1 MQEANTAPPFPRVAL
16 LGAAALVG
24 LTIVSAGASRLL
36 GERQPR
42 PVAQVV
48 MARDLQFEDRKD
60 GSVAV
65 IDAGSGVLVDTL
77 APGSNGFIRASLRS
91 LASRRRFDGDT
102 NQVFHLA
109 ALSDG
114 RLTLDDPTTGNPIE
128 LEAFGQTNEEA
139 FARFLTDG
147 SPAR

>member
-42 PVAQVV
+42 PVAQVI

>member
-1 MQEANTAPPFPRVAL
+1 MHQANTAPPFPRVAL
-16 LGAAALVG
+16 LGAVALVG

-36 GERQPR
+36 GQRQPR
-42 PVAQVV
+42 PVAQVL
-48 MARDLQFEDRKD
+48 MARDLTFQDRSD

-65 IDAGSGVLVDTL
+65 IDAGNGGLVDVL

-91 LASRRRFDGDT
+91 LASRRRLDGNT

-114 RLTLDDPTTGNPIE
+114 RLILDDPTSGNPIE
-128 LEAFGQTNEEA
+128 LEAFGETNEAA
-139 FARFLTDG
+139 FARLLTDG
-147 SPAR
+147 GPAR

>member
-1 MQEANTAPPFPRVAL
+1 MHQANTAPPFPRVAL
-16 LGAAALVG
+16 IGAAALIG
-24 LTIVSAGASRLL
+24 LTIVSAGTARLL
-36 GERQPR
+36 GARQPR

-48 MARDLQFEDRKD
+48 MARDLRFEDRRD

-65 IDAGSGVLVDTL
+65 LDAGNGALVDVL

-91 LASRRRFDGDT
+91 LASRRRFAGDT
-102 NQVFHLA
+102 DQVFHLA

-139 FARFLTDG
+139 FARLLTDR